1 MRSSAISGRL
11 LPETGRQDSMTDFA
25 KLSRT
30 ALKTRSVLGALPD
43 AAIDALAGQGWMM
56 AFTSGAVL
64 YKSGDASDR
73 LLIVASGRIQ
83 IMKRLTPPRDILL
96 HLVGPGDIDGDMD
109 VLDGGP
115 RTMNAVAAE
124 ASEVIVLYRPDVL
137 QALAQHP
144 EAMAEIITTL
154 ASKVR
159 DQTADAELAGLL
171 ASGQVAHALLRL
183 ADQHGRPLPD
193 GILIDLVL
201 SPDDLIKNTGLAPEA
216 ARLRLGH
223 LRDLGLIRPHGTRIV
238 ILDRDGLQDYA
249 EAAGA

>member
-1 MRSSAISGRL
+1 
-11 LPETGRQDSMTDFA
+11 MTSTADIC
-25 KLSRT
+25 RT
-30 ALKTRSVLGALPD
+30 ALETHSVLGALPD
-43 AAIDALAGQGWMM
+43 SALDVLIGRGWLT
-56 AFTSGAVL
+56 AFAPGSVL

-73 LLIVASGRIQ
+73 LLIVVSGRIRLTR
-83 IMKRLTPPRDILL
+83 RLTPPRDILI
-96 HLVGPGDIDGDMD
+96 HLVGPGDIDGDME

-159 DQTADAELAGLL
+159 DQSADAELAGLL

-193 GILIDLVL
+193 GILIDLIL
-201 SPDDLIKNTGLAPEA
+201 SPDDLVKHTGLAPEA
-216 ARLRLGH
+216 ARSRLGH
-223 LRDLGLIRPHGTRIV
+223 LRDRGLIRPHGTRIV
-238 ILDRDGLQDYA
+238 ILDRDALQDYA
-249 EAAGA
+249 EVAGA